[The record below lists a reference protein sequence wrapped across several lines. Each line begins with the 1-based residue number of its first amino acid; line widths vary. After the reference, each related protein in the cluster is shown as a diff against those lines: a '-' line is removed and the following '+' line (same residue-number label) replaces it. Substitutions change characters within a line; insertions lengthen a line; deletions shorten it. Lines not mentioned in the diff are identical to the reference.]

1 MSSLLL
7 LWTYNGLIPH
17 DKLMRSID
25 LFANKVMPQF
35 AEREERRCLLLRSA
49 LRRNGRGRPSHRRRR
64 REACGGARA
73 SSSCRIHA

>member
-1 MSSLLL
+1 LKIKGDFNDLYDRGFELVGSPDTVCRQIEKLKNELSCRYLL

-35 AEREERRCLLLRSA
+35 VER
-49 LRRNGRGRPSHRRRR
+49 
-64 REACGGARA
+64 
-73 SSSCRIHA
+73 